1 MKRSIR
7 LIRIYFRTF
16 RRFLA
21 KDPKLAGF
29 SMVELVASMAIT
41 LLILA
46 VAVITFSNALSTRER
61 ENSRVDALTSAQ
73 AAINILS
80 REISNAGYGLKF
92 NGIILDA
99 NCPDGNNSDDQRLHI
114 RTNLVNNTEETA
126 YNTNQAGEDITFFY
140 DTASQSVLRYDANT
154 GITSGV
160 INRVSHV
167 EFGYFDYLGSTT
179 NEEPNDCPSVNT
191 GRVRIKLWVELP
203 EINGQPSGQVVEF
216 SSDVTLRN
224 SPYML
229 KQY

>member
-1 MKRSIR
+1 MSRSLR
-7 LIRIYFRTF
+7 LIRVYFRMF
-16 RRFLA
+16 RKFLA

-46 VAVITFSNALSTRER
+46 VAVITFSNAISTRER

-73 AAINILS
+73 AAINIMTRELS
-80 REISNAGYGLKF
+80 NSGYGLKY
-92 NGIILDA
+92 NGIIIGDS
-99 NCPDGNNSDDQRLHI
+99 NDQRLHI
-114 RTNLVNNTEETA
+114 RCNISNND
-126 YNTNQAGEDITFFY
+126 YNTDDAGEDITFFY

-167 EFGYFDYLGSTT
+167 EFGYFDYIGSTT
-179 NEEPNDCPSVNT
+179 NDEPNDVPTADT
-191 GRVRIKLWVELP
+191 GRVRIRLWVELP
-203 EINGQPSGQVVEF
+203 EINGQPSEQVVEF
-216 SSDVTLRN
+216 SSDITLRN
-224 SPYML
+224 APYML

>member
-1 MKRSIR
+1 M
-7 LIRIYFRTF
+7 FRKL
-16 RRFLA
+16 LA

-41 LLILA
+41 LLILG
-46 VAVITFSNALSTRER
+46 VAVITFSNALATRER

-80 REISNAGYGLKF
+80 REISNSGYGLKT
-92 NGIILDA
+92 NGIITGD
-99 NCPDGNNSDDQRLHI
+99 STDQRLHI
-114 RTNLVNNTEETA
+114 RCNIVNTGSVSG
-126 YNTNQAGEDITFFY
+126 YNTIDAGEDITFFY

-154 GITSGV
+154 GVTSGV

-167 EFGYFDYLGSTT
+167 EFGYFDYLGGTT
-179 NEEPNDCPSVNT
+179 NDNPNNVPTANT

-203 EINGQPSGQVVEF
+203 EVNGQPTGQVVEF